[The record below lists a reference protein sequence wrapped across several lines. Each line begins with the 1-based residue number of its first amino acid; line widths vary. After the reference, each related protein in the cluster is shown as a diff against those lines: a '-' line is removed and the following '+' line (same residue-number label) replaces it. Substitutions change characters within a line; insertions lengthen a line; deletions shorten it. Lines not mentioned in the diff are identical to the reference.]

1 MVVVAD
7 GLAVAHAEN
16 VLAHT
21 AVGGALLILIPH
33 TLQYETAGIAFV
45 QVVADLGLSL
55 QQDHLARS
63 GEEVDVRVNT
73 AELVQVVVGLAVRLV
88 AGRALA
94 ECVDNGVTAHAGVTH
109 HTHRDHLTAGL
120 LDLLE
125 ELDVE
130 GKERVP
136 A

>member
-1 MVVVAD
+1 M
-7 GLAVAHAEN
+7 
-16 VLAHT
+16 
-21 AVGGALLILIPH
+21 
-33 TLQYETAGIAFV
+33 
-45 QVVADLGLSL
+45 
-55 QQDHLARS
+55 
-63 GEEVDVRVNT
+63 DVRVNA

-94 ECVDNGVTAHAGVTH
+94 ERVDHGVTAHAGVAH
-109 HTHRDHLTAGL
+109 HAHRDHLTAGL

-130 GKERVP
+130 GKERVL

>member
-7 GLAVAHAEN
+7 GLAVAYAEN

-55 QQDHLARS
+55 
-63 GEEVDVRVNT
+63 
-73 AELVQVVVGLAVRLV
+73 
-88 AGRALA
+88 
-94 ECVDNGVTAHAGVTH
+94 
-109 HTHRDHLTAGL
+109 
-120 LDLLE
+120 
-125 ELDVE
+125 
-130 GKERVP
+130 
-136 A
+136 